1 VNRRAVFFITAIL
14 LAPSACST
22 DDGGDEYSDDDA
34 FVSTDQSQ
42 DRSRPDPDSAVADT
56 GMDAQ
61 NPDLGRVD
69 VGESDS
75 RDLDVGEPPPVVGLR
90 IEYDYRY
97 DTDGVLSSDA
107 ARFTLEEAARQWGY
121 VLQDDFDE
129 IAAGAPIYV
138 RNPQDTSEEMNLT
151 LDFAIDDLLVFV
163 GGAPR
168 SGSAAG
174 SSATAVFPAESD
186 DPELA
191 ESLRERWDGDDFEP
205 WTGWIQYN
213 TDRDWFFD
221 ETPETGDDI
230 PSGTT
235 DALSTTL
242 HELGHI
248 LGIAPGGA
256 YARLI
261 EDEHFVGARAVAVYG
276 GPVPLADSWGHIAE
290 DVTIDGVTPIMA
302 TGRIRG
308 QRYAVTRLDIAML
321 ADIGYE
327 VSGLE

>member
-1 VNRRAVFFITAIL
+1 MIL
-14 LAPSACST
+14 LAPPACST

-34 FVSTDQSQ
+34 FVSTDVSQ
-42 DRSRPDPDSAVADT
+42 DRTRPDPDTIVADV
-56 GMDAQ
+56 DAGGDTSLDFSSTD
-61 NPDLGRVD
+61 PGGFDGDL
-69 VGESDS
+69 
-75 RDLDVGEPPPVVGLR
+75 LDVSEPPVVGLT
-90 IEYDYRY
+90 IVYDYRY
-97 DTDGVLSSDA
+97 DVNGVLSSDA

-121 VLQDDFDE
+121 VLHDDFDE
-129 IAAGAPIYV
+129 IAPGTAIYV

-151 LDFAIDDLLVFV
+151 LDTAIDDLLVFV

-174 SSATAVFPAESD
+174 SSATATIPAESD
-186 DPELA
+186 DPELSA
-191 ESLRERWDGDDFEP
+191 ALRERWDGDDFEP

-256 YARLI
+256 YGRLI
-261 EDEHFVGARAVAVYG
+261 EDEHFVGARAMEVYG

-327 VSGLE
+327 VTGLD